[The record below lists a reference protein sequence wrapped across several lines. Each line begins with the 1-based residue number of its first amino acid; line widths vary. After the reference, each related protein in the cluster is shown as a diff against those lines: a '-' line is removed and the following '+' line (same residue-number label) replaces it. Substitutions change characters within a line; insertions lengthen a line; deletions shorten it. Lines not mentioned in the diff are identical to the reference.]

1 VVDGGGWRIFSRCT
15 LLRAKALVAGI
26 SARAGHSLVL
36 RVSFGE
42 SSMLLEGDAER
53 PVEQRMASSENL
65 KSDLLKVGH
74 HGSRTSASP
83 AFLHAVKPR
92 WAIISVGAG
101 NTFGH
106 PRRETLEHLQQE
118 GVFAYRTD
126 RNGAVTFYLDGKSV
140 SPQLACLR

>member
-1 VVDGGGWRIFSRCT
+1 MAFS
-15 LLRAKALVAGI
+15 
-26 SARAGHSLVL
+26 
-36 RVSFGE
+36 E
-42 SSMLLEGDAER
+42 D
-53 PVEQRMASSENL
+53 L

-74 HGSRTSASP
+74 HGSAISSSP
-83 AFLHAVKPR
+83 EFVRAVRPR

-118 GVFAYRTD
+118 ATMTFRTD
-126 RNGAVTFYLDGKSV
+126 RNGAVTFDLDGKSV